1 MVGGNRRR
9 SVLNKSLS
17 NIDMVTILKL
27 FKLLSVGLIFL
38 LSSFLITDLAY
49 ARGGG
54 GGGGGCFASGTS
66 ILTVRGNLP
75 IEQLHQGDLIISYN
89 FKSNQTEVSKIGN
102 IQLVNSEKYLL
113 INGNLKVTETH
124 PFYLKTS
131 TDIKIESAQKLKV
144 GDRLIGKDNTD
155 LVISSIDRINK
166 NIVVYNLL
174 SIEPNHNFYAN
185 SILVHNKGGGGGG
198 SGGYHIWSGGGANS
212 ALNQKTFPEFILVAI
227 IIIACLLPLALF
239 NEIVNS
245 ILFYNKFF
253 SDNSDLI
260 EYTKNINSNFNNR
273 YSVKYLR
280 YDQPSEL
287 ISIESEIAEQD
298 YQHLCSKLEL
308 SAQLR
313 DLFVQYQLD
322 WMNKDFDRMV
332 DYIAEP
338 FYSEQKRRC
347 ENYFAKSCDVVYKP
361 ELIELAPISLTEADN
376 QHIFLMQ
383 LNAQII
389 NFVISTKGTVLRG
402 HPTPYCFTEYWQ
414 IGVDTAGKWSLI
426 NISQDKE

>member
-1 MVGGNRRR
+1 MV
-9 SVLNKSLS
+9 SIS
-17 NIDMVTILKL
+17 KL
-27 FKLLSVGLIFL
+27 FKLLFVGLIFL

-75 IEQLHQGDLIISYN
+75 IEQLHKGDLIISYN
-89 FKSNQTEVSKIGN
+89 FKSNQPEVSKIGD
-102 IQLVNSEKYLL
+102 IQVIKSEKYLL
-113 INGNLKVTETH
+113 INGDLKVTESH

-131 TDIKIESAQKLKV
+131 TEIKIEPAQNLRI
-144 GDRLIGKDNTD
+144 GDRLIGTDNAD
-155 LVISSIDRINK
+155 VIISSIDRVSK

-185 SILVHNKGGGGGG
+185 SILVHNKGGGGG
-198 SGGYHIWSGGGANS
+198 SGGGHYHRGVGAGANS
-212 ALNQKTFPEFILVAI
+212 AINQKTFPEFILVAI
-227 IIIACLLPLALF
+227 IIIGCLLPLALF

-245 ILFYNKFF
+245 IRFYNKFF
-253 SDNSDLI
+253 SDDSDLI
-260 EYTKNINSNFNNR
+260 EYTKNINPNFNNR
-273 YSVKYLR
+273 YSVKYFK
-280 YDQPSEL
+280 YDQPSGL

-298 YQHLCSKLEL
+298 YQHLCSKIEL
-308 SAQLR
+308 IAQIR
-313 DLFVQYQLD
+313 HLFVQYQLD
-322 WMNKDFDRMV
+322 WMNKDFERMV

-338 FYSEQKRRC
+338 FYSEQKRRSDS
-347 ENYFAKSCDVVYKP
+347 YFDKSCDVVYKP
-361 ELIELAPISLTEADN
+361 ELIEAAPISLTEADN

-414 IGVDTAGKWSLI
+414 ISLDTAGKWSLMS
-426 NISQDKE
+426 ISQDKE